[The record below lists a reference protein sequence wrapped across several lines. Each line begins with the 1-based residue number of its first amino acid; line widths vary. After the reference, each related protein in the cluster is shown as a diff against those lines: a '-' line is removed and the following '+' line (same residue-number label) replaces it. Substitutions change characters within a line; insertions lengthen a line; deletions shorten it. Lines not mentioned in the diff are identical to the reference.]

1 MKGLLGLTYLKVEL
15 SFAYQLDNELASC
28 YQRAHHA
35 GRSQLITSLI
45 LISNALSFRYTS
57 LPFGDIRCRTVGAT
71 TATERESQ

>member
-1 MKGLLGLTYLKVEL
+1 MKALLGLTYLKVEL

-45 LISNALSFRYTS
+45 LISNALSFRYP
-57 LPFGDIRCRTVGAT
+57 LRLQCV
-71 TATERESQ
+71 QLCHKLWV